1 MMKITNRGR
10 LSAVVLCVVVAAQ
23 IAGAQT
29 VGAQA
34 SGGRVLSGVALTAR
48 GELAPGVSVAV
59 TTPGGELRTESDAEG
74 GFRLA
79 VPHGALTLKV
89 SGKNIT
95 PFAKEFAAGDAT
107 ENLRLV
113 VVYAV
118 PPIHESVVIVD
129 SSLEPGVERRNE
141 EVYRGALFSRDDQ
154 LFDTLAAGINAGQH
168 EGGGK
173 SLEVRRFGFNMDHG
187 GLFGG
192 FKVLVDDVQQ
202 NFATQ
207 GHGQGYLGQLKSLT
221 PELVEAVDVLNGP
234 FSAQYGDF
242 SGLGVAHVRTRESL
256 PDVLTARVQGGSFDA
271 FRGFLAYS
279 PVLKDGVGF
288 IAYEG
293 SRTNG
298 PFASPLRYRR
308 DNLTANYTRDL
319 NDESALGFKLNF
331 GRNDFFSS
339 GQIPL
344 DEVAAG
350 RLDRFGFVD
359 PDNGGRVRGGTAA
372 VYYRREFADGGLL
385 KADGYLTRS
394 LFDLWS
400 NFTFH
405 LNDPEFGD
413 EIQQHDSRLQ
423 QGANVQYVRP
433 HTLYGARALLT
444 VGANL
449 QAFQTNVGLYPSVGR
464 DPRRADVTRADP
476 SACPFEDE
484 PGRPG
489 LPDKFNSPCFLLT
502 SARARVTNPGLYA
515 QQAVD
520 LLGGRL
526 HLEGGLRYDHFR
538 FNVEDRLRPAFS
550 GARGEGRLQ
559 PKASA
564 AYTPSHTF
572 PATFHFNYGRGISS
586 QDARGVARRPESPRV
601 ATTDFYQLGTS
612 HNHGRFSL
620 SADLFLIDNSNQQ
633 VYVPD
638 DGSIEFAGPSRA
650 YGFELKNS
658 VRVTR
663 KLSFNGG
670 LTRVMNAF
678 YRGTRPR
685 EYVDGAPH
693 AVANAGFTLSD
704 YEGFSGSLRYRHTSD
719 YRLDPLDAGVRASGL
734 DVVDLN
740 VNKRLRRD
748 LDFNFAVDNLFN
760 KRYYET
766 QNFFESRVRPGEE
779 SAARVHATPGF
790 PFGVTVGLT
799 FRFGGK

>member
-1 MMKITNRGR
+1 MKIFMGKFGAVF
-10 LSAVVLCVVVAAQ
+10 LSLLIAAQ
-23 IAGAQT
+23 VCA
-29 VGAQA
+29 AQA
-34 SGGRVLSGVALTAR
+34 AGQRILSGVVVTAR
-48 GELAPGVSVAV
+48 DELAAGVNVNVNANAFEVSAV
-59 TTPGGELRTESDAEG
+59 SDAEG
-74 GFRLA
+74 RFRL
-79 VPHGALTLKV
+79 VIPEGAITLKL
-89 SGKNIT
+89 SGQNVAPVVRRI
-95 PFAKEFAAGDAT
+95 AADVAT
-107 ENLRLV
+107 EELRLLIEYV
-113 VVYAV
+113 V
-118 PPIHESVVIVD
+118 PPIHESIVIVD
-129 SSLEPGVERRNE
+129 SSLDPSVERRNE

-154 LFDTLAAGINAGQH
+154 IFDTLAAGINAGQH

-221 PELVEAVDVLNGP
+221 PELVEQVDILNGP

-242 SGLGVAHVRTRESL
+242 SGLGVAHIRTRESL

-271 FRGFLAYS
+271 FRTFLAYS
-279 PVLKDGVGF
+279 PTLKNGVGF

-293 SRTNG
+293 SRTDG
-298 PFASPLRYRR
+298 PFASPLNYKR

-319 NDESALGFKLNF
+319 SDKSALGFKLNVA
-331 GRNDFFSS
+331 RNDFNSS

-350 RLDRFGFVD
+350 RLDRFGFID
-359 PDNGGRVRGGTAA
+359 ADNGGRVRGGTAA
-372 VYYRREFADGGLL
+372 VYYRREFSDGSLL
-385 KADGYLTRS
+385 KADGFLTRS

-400 NFTFH
+400 NFTFY

-423 QGANVQYVRP
+423 QGVNVQYVRP
-433 HTLYGARALLT
+433 HTLNGARALLT
-444 VGANL
+444 VGGNL

-464 DPRRADVTRADP
+464 DPGRADVTRADP
-476 SACPFEDE
+476 AACPFEDE
-484 PGRPG
+484 PGRVG
-489 LPDKFNSPCFLLT
+489 LPDSFNSPCFLLT
-502 SARARVTNPGLYA
+502 SARARVTNSALYA
-515 QQAVD
+515 QQAAD
-520 LLGGRL
+520 LFGGRL
-526 HLEGGLRYDHFR
+526 HLEGGLRYDYFR
-538 FNVEDRLRPAFS
+538 FNVEDLLRPAFS

-559 PKASA
+559 PKASL

-612 HNHGRFSL
+612 HNLGRFSA

-633 VYVPD
+633 VYIPD
-638 DGSIEFAGPSRA
+638 DGSIEFAGQSRA

-663 KLSFNGG
+663 HLAFNGG

-678 YRGTRPR
+678 YRGTSPR
-685 EYVDGAPH
+685 EYVDSAPH
-693 AVANAGFTLSD
+693 TVANAGLTLSD
-704 YEGFSGSLRYRHTSD
+704 YRGFSGSLRYRHTSN

-734 DVVDLN
+734 DVVDLG

-748 LDFNFAVDNLFN
+748 LDFNLSIDNLFN

-766 QNFFESRVRPGEE
+766 QNFFESRVRPGDEP
-779 SAARVHATPGF
+779 AARIHATPGF
-790 PFGVTVGLT
+790 PFGVTVGVT
-799 FRFGGK
+799 YRFHGK

>member
-1 MMKITNRGR
+1 
-10 LSAVVLCVVVAAQ
+10 LCLLAAHGVAAAQ
-23 IAGAQT
+23 GAG
-29 VGAQA
+29 
-34 SGGRVLSGVALTAR
+34 SRVLSGVVVTAG
-48 GELAPGVSVAV
+48 GELAPRVTVGVDDARGGVSSAV
-59 TTPGGELRTESDAEG
+59 SDAEG
-74 GFRLA
+74 RFRLV
-79 VPHGALTLKV
+79 VPEGALTLRL
-89 SGKNIT
+89 SGENVR
-95 PFAKEFAAGDAT
+95 AAARRVEAGEAGED
-107 ENLRLV
+107 LRLLIEYV
-113 VVYAV
+113 V
-118 PPIHESVVIVD
+118 PPIHESIVIVD
-129 SSLEPGVERRNE
+129 SSLDPGVERRNE
-141 EVYRGALFSRDDQ
+141 EVYRATLFSRDDQ

-221 PELVEAVDVLNGP
+221 PELVEQVDVLNGP

-256 PDVLTARVQGGSFDA
+256 PDVLTARVQGGSFGT
-271 FRGFLAYS
+271 FRGFVAYS
-279 PVLKDGVGF
+279 PALENGSGF

-293 SRTNG
+293 SRTSG
-298 PFASPLRYRR
+298 PFVSPLGYGR
-308 DNLTANYTRDL
+308 DNVTASHTRSL
-319 NDESALGFKLNF
+319 NDRSAVGFKLNV
-331 GRNDFFSS
+331 GRNDFSSS

-350 RLDRFGFVD
+350 RLDRFGLLD
-359 PDNGGRVRGGTAA
+359 ADNGGRVRGGTAG
-372 VYYRREFADGGLL
+372 VYYRRDLAGGGLF
-385 KADGYLTRS
+385 KVDGFLTRS

-400 NFTFH
+400 NLTFY

-433 HTLYGARALLT
+433 HTLSGARALLT
-444 VGANL
+444 VGGNL

-464 DPRRADVTRADP
+464 DPSRADVTRTDP
-476 SACPFEDE
+476 AACPFEDD

-489 LPDKFNSPCFLLT
+489 LPDRLNSPCFLLT
-502 SARARVTNPGLYA
+502 SARARVTNTGLYA

-520 LLGGRL
+520 LFGGRL
-526 HLEGGLRYDHFR
+526 HLEGGLRYDYFR
-538 FNVEDRLRPAFS
+538 FNVEDRIRPAFS
-550 GARGEGRLQ
+550 GARDEGRLQ
-559 PKASA
+559 PKASL

-572 PATFHFNYGRGISS
+572 PATVHFNYGRGISS

-612 HNHGRFSL
+612 HNFKRFSA

-633 VYVPD
+633 VYIPD

-658 VRVTR
+658 IRLTR
-663 KLSFNGG
+663 HLTFNGG
-670 LTRVMNAF
+670 LTQVMNAF
-678 YRGTRPR
+678 FRGTSPR

-693 AVANAGFTLSD
+693 TVANAGFTLSD
-704 YEGFSGSLRYRHTSD
+704 YRGFSGSLRYRHAGN

-734 DVVDLN
+734 DVVDLG
-740 VNKRLRRD
+740 VSKRLRRD
-748 LDFNFAVDNLFN
+748 LDVNFSVDNLFN
-760 KRYYET
+760 KRYFET
-766 QNFFESRVRPGEE
+766 QNFFESRVRPGEAP
-779 SAARVHATPGF
+779 AARIHATPGY
-790 PFGVTVGLT
+790 PFGVTAGLT